1 MELLSMMLVGIGVGT
16 FGTMIGLGG
25 GLILVPLFMFTML
38 APNGTTF
45 ETVQQ
50 VIGTSLFAVACNSVS
65 GCYAYLRQKR
75 IMFRAAIPFALATIP
90 GAAAGRLVS
99 KYFNGA
105 SFSIAFGMLLAVL
118 GCFMYW
124 KSNSKRA
131 TASADDFDPAT
142 AQFNM
147 PLGVVLTF
155 GVGFISTIFG
165 IGGGIID
172 VPMMVFILGFPT
184 QIAVA
189 SSTFILMTSSLI
201 GTISHG
207 LLGHIVWLPA
217 VCIGLGCVFGAQLG
231 ARISKKSKPKMLVV
245 ILSVTMVC
253 MGIQLIYRG
262 M

>member
-1 MELLSMMLVGIGVGT
+1 MEILGFILVGTCVGT
-16 FGTMIGLGG
+16 FGTLIGLGG

-50 VIGTSLFAVACNSVS
+50 VIGTSLFAVTCNAVS
-65 GCYAYLRQKR
+65 GAYAYLRQRR

-90 GAAAGRLVS
+90 GAFTGSLVS
-99 KYFNGA
+99 QYFTGA
-105 SFSIAFGMLLAVL
+105 GFSVAFGTLLAVL

-131 TASADDFDPAT
+131 TASAEGFDPAT
-142 AQFNM
+142 AKFNL
-147 PLGVVLTF
+147 PLGIALTF
-155 GVGFISTIFG
+155 CVGFISTIFG

-172 VPMMVFILGFPT
+172 VPMMVFILGFPA

-189 SSTFILMTSSLI
+189 SSTFILMVSSLV

-207 LLGHIVWLPA
+207 MLGHIVLLPA
-217 VCIGLGCVFGAQLG
+217 VCIGAGCVLGAQIG
-231 ARISKKSKPKMLVV
+231 ARLSKRSKPKVLVI
-245 ILSVTMVC
+245 ILSVTMVF

-262 M
+262 I

>member
-1 MELLSMMLVGIGVGT
+1 MEMLGLVLVGTCVGT

-65 GCYAYLRQKR
+65 GAYAYLRQKR

-90 GAAAGRLVS
+90 GAAAGSLVS
-99 KYFNGA
+99 KYFSGA
-105 SFSIAFGMLLAVL
+105 GFSIAFGTLLAVL

-147 PLGVVLTF
+147 PLGIVLTF

-207 LLGHIVWLPA
+207 FLGHIIWLPA
-217 VCIGLGCVFGAQLG
+217 VCIGIGCVLGAQLG

-262 M
+262 I

>member
-1 MELLSMMLVGIGVGT
+1 MEVLSFILLGTCVGT

-45 ETVQQ
+45 DTVQQ
-50 VIGTSLFAVACNSVS
+50 LVGTSLFAVACNSIS
-65 GCYAYLRQKR
+65 GTLAYLRQKR

-90 GAAAGRLVS
+90 GAFAGSLVS
-99 KYFNGA
+99 EYFTGA
-105 SFSIAFGMLLAVL
+105 GFSIAFGMLLAVL

-131 TASADDFDPAT
+131 TANADDFDPAT
-142 AQFNM
+142 AKFNL

-201 GTISHG
+201 GTISHAM
-207 LLGHIVWLPA
+207 LDHIVWLPA
-217 VCIGLGCVFGAQLG
+217 VCIGIGCVLGAQIG
-231 ARISKKSKPKMLVV
+231 ALISKKSKPKMLVV
-245 ILSVTMVC
+245 ILSVTMVL

-262 M
+262 L